1 MPCTVAEALKG
12 VSRKPYL
19 GLRRLGLEVE
29 VAEGQPLDS
38 GGKQAGYN
46 ARFN

>member
-12 VSRKPYL
+12 VSRKPYP

-29 VAEGQPLDS
+29 VADGRALQSDVEASRL
-38 GGKQAGYN
+38 
-46 ARFN
+46 